1 VLALEAIAPGGQA
14 GSSSRIENYLGFP
27 LGISGQDLAG
37 RAFVQAEK
45 FGAQIA
51 VARRA
56 TAIKCDSRPFPIECD
71 GDEPVRGQAIVIACG
86 AAYRKLQVSCR
97 LRTSRDSKGRPY
109 TMEPRQWRR
118 SSAKAKT

>member
-1 VLALEAIAPGGQA
+1 VLEAIAPGGQA

-51 VARRA
+51 VARRP
-56 TAIKCDSRPFPIECD
+56 TAIRCDSPPFPIECD
-71 GDEPVRGQAIVIACG
+71 GDDPVARTVGHGPMCSSRRLSVAHFTFHRGLRILEQIF
-86 AAYRKLQVSCR
+86 QR
-97 LRTSRDSKGRPY
+97 LLHRLPIHNGN
-109 TMEPRQWRR
+109 
-118 SSAKAKT
+118 